1 MTDQEKIEALEKRI
15 AELEAKL
22 AMVPQIVQHHH
33 YHTAPLIPH
42 LPHPLE
48 TPYWHNQPW
57 CGTPQNGFRAIG
69 VGLSSTQGAS
79 AQQ

>member
-1 MTDQEKIEALEKRI
+1 MTDAEKIEALEKRI

-22 AMVPQIVQHHH
+22 AVAPQIVQHHH

-48 TPYWHNQPW
+48 NPYWHNQPW
-57 CGTPQNGFRAIG
+57 CGTPRHGLQGIG
-69 VGLSSTQGAS
+69 VALSAVQGS
-79 AQQ
+79 AQ